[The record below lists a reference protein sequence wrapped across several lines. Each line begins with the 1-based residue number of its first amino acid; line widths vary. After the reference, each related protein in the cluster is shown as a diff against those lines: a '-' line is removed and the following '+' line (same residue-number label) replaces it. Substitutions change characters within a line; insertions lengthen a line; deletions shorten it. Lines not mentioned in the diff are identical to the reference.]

1 MSIEN
6 MHYDFKRK
14 FNKIDSQ
21 SNRNL
26 LIPEIDWILNEAQG
40 IFIKLVAQPRYQNH
54 LGFETS
60 SRTIEDIRSL
70 VEPDYEC
77 NIVNGSIAELPE
89 DYLFYVKSHALIT
102 GDKCSQKVY
111 ADLYIRQH
119 DDDFINS
126 SFDKSSYEWR
136 EVNGVFDK
144 TGIKL
149 FPENFEIN
157 SVILDYI
164 RKPKYMHNAKNYG
177 NGSYKLPSGEVLTG
191 SQNCELP
198 DHVHS
203 EIVDIAV
210 LIAAGDINTPD
221 YAVKL
226 NKVKLN
232 QLN

>member
-1 MSIEN
+1 

-26 LIPEIDWILNEAQG
+26 LIPEIDWILNEAQN
-40 IFIKLVAQPRYQNH
+40 IFIKLVAQPRYQNN

-70 VEPDYEC
+70 VEDGYEC
-77 NIVNGSIAELPE
+77 VITNDIAELPS
-89 DYLFYVKSHALIT
+89 DYFFYVKSYARISKNSCNNVRASLI
-102 GDKCSQKVY
+102 
-111 ADLYIRQH
+111 IRQH
-119 DDDFINS
+119 DDEFETS
-126 SFDKSSYEWR
+126 MFDKSSFEWR
-136 EVNGVFDK
+136 EVNAVFNNK
-144 TGIKL
+144 GLKL
-149 FPENFEIN
+149 FPEDFEIN

-164 RKPKYMHNAKNYG
+164 KKPKYMHNAENFG
-177 NGSYKLPSGEVLTG
+177 SGSYKLPSGEVLTG
-191 SQNCELP
+191 SQDCELP

-210 LIAAGDINTPD
+210 LIASGDISLPD
-221 YAVKL
+221 YGVKL
-226 NKVKLN
+226 NKINLN